1 MSLTVSD
8 PLQLVDQRRLL
19 PLREVYLGPVE
30 SSDLAALFT
39 ASKLPGPLQNTARSV
54 PSGPVA
60 GASTNTLSER
70 NMGPS
75 SFSTALPHTILKSV
89 RGCSGSYL

>member
-8 PLQLVDQRRLL
+8 PLQLFDHYRLL

-30 SSDLAALFT
+30 FSDPAGLFT
-39 ASKLPGPLQNTARSV
+39 ACELPEPLHNTARSV

-60 GASTNTLSER
+60 GASTNTQTQHGTDIFQDST
-70 NMGPS
+70 S
-75 SFSTALPHTILKSV
+75 SCNFKNLCVGALEVLFE
-89 RGCSGSYL
+89 